1 MSATA
6 QLFSY
11 RRLMTYVSCQRQYQ
25 LRYETKA
32 TWPEAPLP
40 EKWQRAVDRGHAF
53 HRAAQ
58 RHLLGLQL
66 GEPTDALKGDRQLK
80 LWWERFL
87 EWEPNLP
94 PGRRLPEL
102 SLTVPLGR
110 HLLTGRF
117 DLLVLGDESVHIFD
131 WKTERRPRGRDQ
143 LADDWQTVIYLALL
157 AEGAGA
163 LAGSRERVAPEQIQ
177 LTYWFAQ
184 DPANSVTFRYSAGA
198 HRDSWSRLEQLVHE
212 ITSSESMYLSRPL
225 TDELHT
231 CGRCVYQVLCNR
243 QGAPP
248 ASPREWELKEPEPVY
263 NWNSVY
269 A

>member
-1 MSATA
+1 MSV

-11 RRLMTYVSCQRQYQ
+11 RRLMTYVSCKRQYQ
-25 LRYETKA
+25 LRYESRA
-32 TWPEAPLP
+32 AWPEAPLP
-40 EKWQRAVDRGHAF
+40 EKWQRAVERGHAF

-58 RHLLGLQL
+58 RHLLGLQVSAPADPL
-66 GEPTDALKGDRQLK
+66 TGDRQVR

-102 SLTVPLGR
+102 SLTVPLGE

-117 DLLVLGDESVHIFD
+117 DLLILGEQSIHIFD
-131 WKTERRPRGRDQ
+131 WKTEQRPRGREQ
-143 LADDWQTVIYLALL
+143 LAEDWQTVIYLALL

-163 LAGSRERVAPEQIQ
+163 LAGNLGRIAPEQVH
-177 LTYWFAQ
+177 LTYWFAR
-184 DPANSVTFRYSAGA
+184 DPANPVTFQYSAAA
-198 HRDSWSRLEQLVHE
+198 HQDSWNRLEQLADE
-212 ITSSESMYLSRPL
+212 ITSTASTYTSRPL
-225 TDELHT
+225 TDDRRT
-231 CGRCVYQVLCNR
+231 CGRCLYQVLCNR